1 MAAEE
6 VQRLDLKDLDG
17 VLARAKAERWTEL
30 ALVGA
35 GWNDYARELI
45 GHGLRRDRI
54 FVHAGT
60 LRHVP
65 KLLAEITSL
74 TALVVGER
82 WSVFPGQFD
91 KLGSPRW
98 KDEPDDGKAEAL
110 FGGVQGEGGL
120 GGDSW

>member
-54 FVHAGT
+54 FRSCGHA
-60 LRHVP
+60 
-65 KLLAEITSL
+65 
-74 TALVVGER
+74 
-82 WSVFPGQFD
+82 
-91 KLGSPRW
+91 
-98 KDEPDDGKAEAL
+98 
-110 FGGVQGEGGL
+110 
-120 GGDSW
+120 